1 MKRITHC
8 VDTGR
13 RLSEKPVNRLTP
25 DTMKKSMFLLLLSA
39 IFAAPTAFADETE
52 AVAASDR
59 WQKTIWDAR
68 WIASGE
74 VSEGEFEAYRFR
86 KTFPLE
92 RVPSRFVINISA
104 DPRYELFVNGRR
116 VHRGPARGTLQNWCY
131 ETLDIAPYLKEGD
144 NVIAATVWNYGRWSG
159 GAQVS
164 LCTGLIVQGETERE
178 SAVDTDSSWKSRY
191 DRSLA
196 PSLVYLQDVEP
207 GLIVDG
213 NRYPWGW
220 EQPGYDDSRWPSAVE
235 TEPGRPALACR
246 GQVRAL
252 VPRTIP
258 LMESRPENAPVIRRS
273 EGIDADDNF
282 KKGKPLTVPARTR
295 ATLLLDQQ
303 YLTNAYPT
311 LTVSGGKGAKISLT
325 YSEAMYVND
334 REKGN
339 RNEIEGK
346 HIRGFTD
353 VFYPDG
359 QAGRTFGPLWFRC
372 YRYVQMEIETAD
384 EGLTIDGWN
393 AEFTGYPFRENGY
406 FRSDDPELAK
416 IWETGWRTAR
426 LCAGET
432 YYDCPYYEQM
442 QYMGDTRIQCL
453 ISLYVSGDDRL
464 MRRAIND
471 IASSVTQ
478 EGILRSRYPTKVDQI
493 IPSFSLYWI
502 NCLHDYWM
510 HRDDPDFVRSYLPVL
525 KSVLGW
531 YERKIDPNTGMLGQM
546 PYWNFLDWPKQWP
559 WTTYEPPTGGVP
571 PGGRS
576 GGSSIMTLQLAYTL
590 GDAVELLDHF
600 GERALADKYRRI
612 RDGLCSATMTR
623 CFDSERNLLADD
635 IARSSF
641 SQHASIMGILSG
653 AVGRERERQVFEAL
667 CTDTT
672 LTPATVYYQFYLV
685 RAMIR
690 AGLADRYAERLDTW
704 RDMIA
709 AGLTTFAEEPE
720 PTRSDCHAW
729 SASPNYYLLATV
741 CGIVPASPGF
751 GSVLVE
757 PHMGPLAQVS
767 GGVPHPKGMIEVDFK
782 KKGDR
787 ITGRIVLPEGLEG
800 TYRHGDRTLTLRSGR
815 NEIR

>member
-1 MKRITHC
+1 MRNSRATRS
-8 VDTGR
+8 VRT
-13 RLSEKPVNRLTP
+13 
-25 DTMKKSMFLLLLSA
+25 A
-39 IFAAPTAFADETE
+39 ISAPTTPN
-52 AVAASDR
+52 
-59 WQKTIWDAR
+59 W
-68 WIASGE
+68 
-74 VSEGEFEAYRFR
+74 R
-86 KTFPLE
+86 K
-92 RVPSRFVINISA
+92 S
-104 DPRYELFVNGRR
+104 
-116 VHRGPARGTLQNWCY
+116 
-131 ETLDIAPYLKEGD
+131 
-144 NVIAATVWNYGRWSG
+144 
-159 GAQVS
+159 
-164 LCTGLIVQGETERE
+164 
-178 SAVDTDSSWKSRY
+178 
-191 DRSLA
+191 
-196 PSLVYLQDVEP
+196 
-207 GLIVDG
+207 
-213 NRYPWGW
+213 
-220 EQPGYDDSRWPSAVE
+220 
-235 TEPGRPALACR
+235 
-246 GQVRAL
+246 
-252 VPRTIP
+252 
-258 LMESRPENAPVIRRS
+258 
-273 EGIDADDNF
+273 
-282 KKGKPLTVPARTR
+282 GKP
-295 ATLLLDQQ
+295 D
-303 YLTNAYPT
+303 
-311 LTVSGGKGAKISLT
+311 GG
-325 YSEAMYVND
+325 
-334 REKGN
+334 
-339 RNEIEGK
+339 
-346 HIRGFTD
+346 
-353 VFYPDG
+353 
-359 QAGRTFGPLWFRC
+359 
-372 YRYVQMEIETAD
+372 
-384 EGLTIDGWN
+384 
-393 AEFTGYPFRENGY
+393 
-406 FRSDDPELAK
+406 
-416 IWETGWRTAR
+416 TAR

-667 CTDTT
+667 CADTT

-757 PHMGPLAQVS
+757 RTHGPARAGQRRGS
-767 GGVPHPKGMIEVDFK
+767 A
-782 KKGDR
+782 
-787 ITGRIVLPEGLEG
+787 PE
-800 TYRHGDRTLTLRSGR
+800 RNDRSGFQEERRPDHGPDRPARRTRR
-815 NEIR
+815 NLPPRRPDPDASQRTERNPLTVRSHGHRRAIRPDFRRPKTQEALRAAIPVAAAGSSFARSRR

>member
-1 MKRITHC
+1 
-8 VDTGR
+8 
-13 RLSEKPVNRLTP
+13 
-25 DTMKKSMFLLLLSA
+25 MKKSMFLLLLSA

-667 CTDTT
+667 CADTT

>member
-1 MKRITHC
+1 
-8 VDTGR
+8 
-13 RLSEKPVNRLTP
+13 
-25 DTMKKSMFLLLLSA
+25 MFLLLLSA

-667 CTDTT
+667 CADTT

>member
-1 MKRITHC
+1 
-8 VDTGR
+8 
-13 RLSEKPVNRLTP
+13 
-25 DTMKKSMFLLLLSA
+25 MFLLLLSVV
-39 IFAAPTAFADETE
+39 FAAPTAFADETE

-74 VSEGEFEAYRFR
+74 VSSSEFEAYRFR

-92 RVPSRFVINISA
+92 RVPSRFVVNISA

-116 VHRGPARGTLQNWCY
+116 VHRGPARGTLQNWYY

-178 SAVDTDSSWKSRY
+178 SAVNTDSSWKSRY

-235 TEPGRPALACR
+235 TEPGRPALACH

-258 LMESRPENAPVIRRS
+258 LMESRPEDAPVIRRS

-282 KKGKPLTVPARTR
+282 KKGKPLTIPAHTR

-311 LTVSGGKGAKISLT
+311 LAVSGGKGAKISLT

-359 QAGRTFGPLWFRC
+359 QARRTFGPLWFRC
-372 YRYVQMEIETAD
+372 YRYVQMDIETED
-384 EGLTIDGWN
+384 EGLTVDGWN
-393 AEFTGYPFRENGY
+393 AEYTGYPFRENGY
-406 FRSDDPELAK
+406 FRSDDPELGK

-510 HRDDPDFVRSYLPVL
+510 HRDDPDFVRNYLPVL

-612 RDGLCSATMTR
+612 RDSLCSATMTR

-667 CTDTT
+667 CADTT
-672 LTPATVYYQFYLV
+672 LTPATVYYQFYLM

-690 AGLADRYAERLDTW
+690 AGLADQYAERLDTW

-741 CGIVPASPGF
+741 CGIMPASPGF

>member
-1 MKRITHC
+1 
-8 VDTGR
+8 
-13 RLSEKPVNRLTP
+13 
-25 DTMKKSMFLLLLSA
+25 MFLLLLSA

-502 NCLHDYWM
+502 NMVHDYWM

-571 PGGRS
+571 PSGRS

-667 CTDTT
+667 CADTT

>member
-1 MKRITHC
+1 
-8 VDTGR
+8 
-13 RLSEKPVNRLTP
+13 
-25 DTMKKSMFLLLLSA
+25 MFLLLLSA

-571 PGGRS
+571 PSGRS

-667 CTDTT
+667 CADTT

>member
-1 MKRITHC
+1 
-8 VDTGR
+8 
-13 RLSEKPVNRLTP
+13 
-25 DTMKKSMFLLLLSA
+25 MKKSMFLLLLSA

-667 CTDTT
+667 CADTT

-800 TYRHGDRTLTLRSGR
+800 TYRHGDRNLTLRSGR

>member
-1 MKRITHC
+1 
-8 VDTGR
+8 
-13 RLSEKPVNRLTP
+13 
-25 DTMKKSMFLLLLSA
+25 MFLLLLSA

-667 CTDTT
+667 CADTT

-800 TYRHGDRTLTLRSGR
+800 TYRHGDRNLTLRSGR

>member
-1 MKRITHC
+1 
-8 VDTGR
+8 
-13 RLSEKPVNRLTP
+13 
-25 DTMKKSMFLLLLSA
+25 MKKSMSLLLLSA
-39 IFAAPTAFADETE
+39 IFAAPAAFADETE

-116 VHRGPARGTLQNWCY
+116 VHRGPARGTLQNWYY

-384 EGLTIDGWN
+384 EGLTVDGWN

-667 CTDTT
+667 CADTT

>member
-1 MKRITHC
+1 
-8 VDTGR
+8 
-13 RLSEKPVNRLTP
+13 
-25 DTMKKSMFLLLLSA
+25 MFLLLLSA

-273 EGIDADDNF
+273 EGINANDNF
-282 KKGKPLTVPARTR
+282 KKDKPLTVPARTR

-384 EGLTIDGWN
+384 EGLTVDGWN

-571 PGGRS
+571 PSGRS

-667 CTDTT
+667 CADTT